1 MRIGLIF
8 GTRPEAIKIAPI
20 YLKLKEMNQ
29 DTLVIITAQHREIL
43 DQVLQL
49 FQIKPNYDLNVMSE
63 SQTLPILSQKLIYEL
78 DNLLQKEPID
88 YILVQGD
95 TTTAFIGALISFYY
109 KIPVAHIEA
118 GLRTNDRYNPFPEE
132 INRRLIS
139 VIASLHFAPTQRAKE
154 NLMKEGINETL
165 IKVTGNTVVD
175 ALHWIIDNK
184 KDNMHQTRV
193 KYDLDNKR
201 YILMTM
207 HRRENWGEPMI
218 NVLKAV
224 RRYLSENPDMYLV
237 FPIHPNPIVK
247 NIVYDNLQDL
257 ENAILLEPLEYF
269 ELISL
274 MDGCIYIMTD
284 SGGIQ
289 EEAPSFGKP
298 VLILRDKTE
307 RPEILETNLAKLV
320 GTNTQTVY
328 EYMKKFENYKLEN
341 VNFQNPFGD
350 GKASQRITEYLIEAL
365 YSTK

>member
-1 MRIGLIF
+1 
-8 GTRPEAIKIAPI
+8 
-20 YLKLKEMNQ
+20 
-29 DTLVIITAQHREIL
+29 
-43 DQVLQL
+43 
-49 FQIKPNYDLNVMSE
+49 
-63 SQTLPILSQKLIYEL
+63 
-78 DNLLQKEPID
+78 
-88 YILVQGD
+88 
-95 TTTAFIGALISFYY
+95 
-109 KIPVAHIEA
+109 
-118 GLRTNDRYNPFPEE
+118 
-132 INRRLIS
+132 
-139 VIASLHFAPTQRAKE
+139 
-154 NLMKEGINETL
+154 
-165 IKVTGNTVVD
+165 
-175 ALHWIIDNK
+175 
-184 KDNMHQTRV
+184 
-193 KYDLDNKR
+193 
-201 YILMTM
+201 
-207 HRRENWGEPMI
+207 MI

-224 RRYLSENPDMYLV
+224 KRYLSENPDIYLV

>member
-20 YLKLKEMNQ
+20 YLKLKDMNQ
-29 DTLVIITAQHREIL
+29 DTVVIITAQHREIL

-49 FQIKPNYDLNVMSE
+49 FQIKPNYDLNVMSD

-78 DNLLQKEPID
+78 DIIMQKEKLD
-88 YILVQGD
+88 YVLVQGD

-109 KIPVAHIEA
+109 KIPVAHLEA
-118 GLRTNDRYNPFPEE
+118 GLRTNDIYNPFPEE

-139 VIASLHFAPTQRAKE
+139 VIASLHFAPTQGAKE
-154 NLMKEGINETL
+154 NLLKEGINENL

-184 KDNMHQTRV
+184 KENMHKTRV
-193 KYDLDNKR
+193 KYNLDNKK

-224 RRYLSENPDMYLV
+224 RRYLNENQDMYLV
-237 FPIHPNPIVK
+237 FPVHPNPIVK
-247 NIVYDNLQDL
+247 NIVYENLEDL
-257 ENAILLEPLEYF
+257 ENVILLEPLEYL

-274 MDGCIYIMTD
+274 MEGCMYIMTD

-298 VLILRDKTE
+298 VLILREKTE

-320 GTNTQTVY
+320 GTDTETVY
-328 EYMKKFENYKLEN
+328 AYMKKIENYKLDK

-350 GKASQRITEYLIEAL
+350 GKASQRIVEYLHEAL
-365 YSTK
+365 YSKK

>member
-1 MRIGLIF
+1 VRIGLIF
-8 GTRPEAIKIAPI
+8 GTRPEAIKMAPV
-20 YLKLKEMNQ
+20 YLKLKEMNLE
-29 DTLVIITAQHREIL
+29 TLVITTAQHRELL
-43 DQVLQL
+43 DQVLRL
-49 FQIKPNYDLNVMSE
+49 FQIVPDHDLNIMSN
-63 SQTLPILSQKLIYEL
+63 SQTLPTLTQKLIYEI
-78 DNLLQKEPID
+78 DKIIQKEKFD

-109 KIPVAHIEA
+109 KIPVAHVEA
-118 GLRTNDRYNPFPEE
+118 GLRTNDIYNPFPEE

-154 NLMKEGINETL
+154 NLLREGIDETT

-175 ALHWIIDNK
+175 ALHWIKGNK
-184 KDNMHQTRV
+184 TADMQKTRE
-193 KYDLDNKR
+193 KYDLNNKK

-224 RRYLSENPDMYLV
+224 KIYLNENPDMYLV
-237 FPIHPNPIVK
+237 FPVHPNPIVK
-247 NIVYDNLQDL
+247 NLVHENLKEI
-257 ENAILLEPLEYF
+257 ENVILLEPVEYF

-274 MDGCIYIMTD
+274 IDGCEYIMTD

-298 VLILRDKTE
+298 VLVLREKTE

-320 GTNTQTVY
+320 GTEAQNVY
-328 EYMKKFENYKLEN
+328 DHMKKLESYEFKN
-341 VNFQNPFGD
+341 VTFQNPFGD
-350 GKASQRITEYLIEAL
+350 GKASQRIIEHLIKTI
-365 YSTK
+365 SNKH